1 MDKREERLFKLEVR
15 LAATE
20 YLVANMYAAVFGQRP
35 DAEREMKRAN
45 DILRDNLRIQT
56 VPCVDA
62 VWSDHVT
69 AEMQDAMEHVLAIME
84 DMVSTTAQAARAQ
97 AARDHEIAGH

>member
-1 MDKREERLFKLEVR
+1 MDKMEERLFKMEVR

-45 DILRDNLRIQT
+45 DILRDNLRVQT

-62 VWSDHVT
+62 VWSDHVS

-84 DMVSTTAQAARAQ
+84 DMVSTTARAQ
-97 AARDHEIAGH
+97 RDREPAGH